1 MDARKQLSAAA
12 AVFPFPFNRNVGAP
26 GRKFMRKKKQNNSSS
41 SSFLGVCTNKRV
53 LNVRGL
59 TVVSKY

>member
-26 GRKFMRKKKQNNSSS
+26 GRKFMRKKTK
-41 SSFLGVCTNKRV
+41 
-53 LNVRGL
+53 
-59 TVVSKY
+59 